1 MAKTKKDIKQ
11 GHFLSYWESG
21 AMFRA
26 PCSINPTTKEI
37 FNIMNVGH
45 PADDDNLTTETVE
58 ILDVEYPVHNLD
70 EILELY
76 EPDEIK
82 DQLSEIV
89 HEKSYWYSYAGK
101 NLYTELKACS
111 SQ

>member
-1 MAKTKKDIKQ
+1 MAKKIIR
-11 GHFLSYWESG
+11 GYFLSYWDSG

-26 PCSINPTTKEI
+26 PCSIDKETKEVSH
-37 FNIMNVGH
+37 IMNVGH
-45 PADDDNLTTETVE
+45 PADDDNLTNETIE

-76 EPDEIK
+76 ESDEIK
-82 DQLSEIV
+82 DQLSDIV
-89 HEKSYWYSYAGK
+89 KNNAYWYSHAGK
-101 NLYTELKACS
+101 NLYEEIKACD